1 MDKIVDKSAFNPF
14 IFCNLAAVCILNMKN
29 MKKKV
34 PKMRQNGGR

>member
-1 MDKIVDKSAFNPF
+1 MDKIVGKSVFNPF
-14 IFCNLAAVCILNMKN
+14 VSCNLAAVYIFNLKN